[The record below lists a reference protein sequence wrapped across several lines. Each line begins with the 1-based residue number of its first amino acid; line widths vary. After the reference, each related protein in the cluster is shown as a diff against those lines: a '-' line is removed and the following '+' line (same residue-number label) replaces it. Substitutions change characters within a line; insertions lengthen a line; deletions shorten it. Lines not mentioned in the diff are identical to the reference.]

1 MTREQEASERE
12 CLQLDNLCPQCFFKD
27 GHDPRIG
34 VLSEIAEA
42 VGKVTHSRGK
52 FTTTGKYTHTC

>member
-1 MTREQEASERE
+1 MTFRARIPP
-12 CLQLDNLCPQCFFKD
+12 CKLFAHFLQCFFKD

-42 VGKVTHSRGK
+42 VGKVTHAHGK
-52 FTTTGKYTHTC
+52 FTTTGNAHALAR